1 MKKINA
7 KLYLEFIKN
16 TIATDGYKVADASN
30 KIALE
35 KGAITTE
42 QYIDAA
48 HLVVN
53 AFLAQN

>member
-1 MKKINA
+1 MKKLNTEQ
-7 KLYLEFIKN
+7 YLEFIRN
-16 TIATDGYKVADASN
+16 AIATDGYEVADAAN

-35 KGAITTE
+35 KGAITTA